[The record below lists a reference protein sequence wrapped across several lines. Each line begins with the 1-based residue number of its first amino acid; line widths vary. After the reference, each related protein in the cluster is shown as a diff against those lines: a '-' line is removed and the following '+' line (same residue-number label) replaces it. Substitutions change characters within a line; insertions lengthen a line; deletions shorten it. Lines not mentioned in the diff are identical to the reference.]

1 MTPCFRGSGNCLKF
15 PGDRISKVPEI
26 SKIWIPAQRV
36 SRDDDR
42 NRLASSYSEMYEIY
56 ENTKCDLN
64 QFFPTPHRR
73 SFLRAP
79 VRAAPIGEAS
89 RRDLVSVVIERPRG
103 ARGIREHVVE
113 IISENLD
120 ALDRDARPPACAS
133 FSPVAPASSA
143 RTSPSASRRGI
154 PSTRCAHDFDPV
166 CIRRTTHGLC
176 THLSRERLT
185 ANDSSRSTDCRP
197 GQARLLLELEK
208 SRTRERMRER
218 AVRQGRCAFVR
229 FIELRL
235 AKRAHRHRHALRRAE
250 SRGQL
255 FRELV
260 RVHEE

>member
-15 PGDRISKVPEI
+15 PGGRIRKVPEI

-120 ALDRDARPPACAS
+120 ALDRGPRSHMRILLTGGAGFIGSHVAERLASRHPEYTVRARFRPRVRAS
-133 FSPVAPASSA
+133 NNA
-143 RTSPSASRRGI
+143 RTLHPSLA
-154 PSTRCAHDFDPV
+154 
-166 CIRRTTHGLC
+166 RTTD
-176 THLSRERLT
+176 RERLV
-185 ANDSSRSTDCRP
+185 ALDRLSSWTSSTI
-197 GQARLLLELEK
+197 AR
-208 SRTRERMRER
+208 
-218 AVRQGRCAFVR
+218 A
-229 FIELRL
+229 
-235 AKRAHRHRHALRRAE
+235 
-250 SRGQL
+250 
-255 FRELV
+255 
-260 RVHEE
+260 

>member
-15 PGDRISKVPEI
+15 PGGRISKVPEI

-42 NRLASSYSEMYEIY
+42 NRLASSYSEMYEMY
-56 ENTKCDLN
+56 KNTKCDLI
-64 QFFPTPHRR
+64 QFPDAEPT
-73 SFLRAP
+73 FVFC
-79 VRAAPIGEAS
+79 VRTVPIGEAS

-154 PSTRCAHDFDPV
+154 PSTR
-166 CIRRTTHGLC
+166 
-176 THLSRERLT
+176 LSSWT
-185 ANDSSRSTDCRP
+185 SSTI
-197 GQARLLLELEK
+197 AR
-208 SRTRERMRER
+208 
-218 AVRQGRCAFVR
+218 A
-229 FIELRL
+229 
-235 AKRAHRHRHALRRAE
+235 
-250 SRGQL
+250 
-255 FRELV
+255 
-260 RVHEE
+260 